1 MVYDDACLLPGSVKR
16 RAGIACMSYV
26 LASEALE
33 QRELVLLPEYVRLPG
48 QGWWMSRTECETR
61 SPLVRELFDWL
72 RAEAALV
79 GM

>member
-1 MVYDDACLLPGSVKR
+1 MIYDDARLLPGSVKR
-16 RAGIACMSYV
+16 GAGIACMSYV

-33 QRELVLLPEYVRLPG
+33 QGGWLLPEYARLPG

>member
-1 MVYDDACLLPGSVKR
+1 MIYDDACLLPGSVKR
-16 RAGIACMSYV
+16 GAGIACMSYV

-48 QGWWMSRTECETR
+48 QGWWMSRTEYETR

>member
-33 QRELVLLPEYVRLPG
+33 QGGWLLPEYARLPG